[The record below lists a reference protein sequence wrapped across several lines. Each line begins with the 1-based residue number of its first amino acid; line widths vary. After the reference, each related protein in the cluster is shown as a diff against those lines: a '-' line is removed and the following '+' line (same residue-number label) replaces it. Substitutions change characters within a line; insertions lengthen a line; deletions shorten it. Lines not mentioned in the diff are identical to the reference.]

1 MSKKKKLELTTV
13 YYENEVQRG
22 HISIRTADSEGMYH
36 CAYEQDIEEGVRK
49 VIHYTTIPAKDIVD
63 ATEQYRN
70 VVAAGIAHETQT
82 YIPEPEP
89 PVDEGDA
96 NVVVD
101 EFDDGLPNT

>member
-49 VIHYTTIPAKDIVD
+49 VIHYTTIPAKDMLRQVSH
-63 ATEQYRN
+63 TKPKPTFLNLNHLLMR
-70 VVAAGIAHETQT
+70 VMRMSW
-82 YIPEPEP
+82 
-89 PVDEGDA
+89 
-96 NVVVD
+96 
-101 EFDDGLPNT
+101 